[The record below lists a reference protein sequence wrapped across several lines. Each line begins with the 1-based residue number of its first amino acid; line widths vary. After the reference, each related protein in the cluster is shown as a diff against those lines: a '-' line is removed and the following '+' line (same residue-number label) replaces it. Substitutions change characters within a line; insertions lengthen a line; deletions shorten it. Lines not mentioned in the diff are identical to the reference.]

1 MFSIHHDITIK
12 SSAESIFNAITQPEG
27 LDSWWTKKSSGSP
40 KMGTEYRFFFTTGY
54 DWFAKVLLATDK
66 KQIMFKMI
74 DADPDWIDTLLTF
87 TIIKKENDSCLL
99 RFDHTEWRSINDHFR
114 RTSYCWAL
122 YLRGLKKYLEEG
134 LVTPYGRRT
143 RV

>member
-12 SSAESIFNAITQPEG
+12 SSPEKIFQAITTSEG
-27 LDSWWTKKSSGSP
+27 LDSWWTKQSAGIP
-40 KMGTEYRFFFTTGY
+40 KMGEEYRFYFTKGY
-54 DWFAKVLLATDK
+54 DWFAKVLMIMEN

-74 DADPDWIDTLLTF
+74 HADPDWIDTLLTF
-87 TIIKKENDSCLL
+87 TIIKKNDNTCLL

-122 YLRGLKKYLEEG
+122 YMRGLKKYVEEG
-134 LVTPYGRRT
+134 LITPYGKRT
-143 RV
+143 SV